1 MGRVEGEMLIPIAP
15 ARTRSVHRRFGVA
28 LYGWDGWMD
37 GCMDTWDY
45 TKMPCLAQSVKAECR
60 LDPL

>member
-1 MGRVEGEMLIPIAP
+1 MGGVERGMLIPIAP
-15 ARTRSVHRRFGVA
+15 ARSAHRRFGVA
-28 LYGWDGWMD
+28 LYGPEGW
-37 GCMDTWDY
+37 MDTWDY